1 MNGLVLIVLVSIL
14 FSEPELFGLIL
25 VAIFLL
31 SIAQTLA
38 FIIRRTRNTSVNQ
51 WWFLM
56 LFVPPVNLAFQIFLL
71 FVPTDEFKD
80 KPF

>member
-1 MNGLVLIVLVSIL
+1 VNGLVLIVLVSIL